1 MRKIIL
7 LLFISMS
14 ISVYSQD
21 KSDLY
26 TEFKQKLIENG
37 IEYPDIVLHQAR
49 LETGNFTSRAF
60 TKLNNCFG
68 FQMVAGELIQ
78 FSTIEDCIEYY
89 AWWQRSHYK
98 GGDYYAFLDSIGY
111 AIDPEYIKKL
121 KEF

>member
-1 MRKIIL
+1 MKKSL
-7 LLFISMS
+7 ALFIIS
-14 ISVYSQD
+14 ISFSVYSQD
-21 KSDLY
+21 KSDVY
-26 TEFKQKLIENG
+26 TEFKNQLIESG
-37 IEYPDIVLHQAR
+37 IKYPEIVLHQAR

-60 TKLNNCFG
+60 VELNNCFG

-78 FSTIEDCIEYY
+78 FSTIKDCIEYY